1 MEREVIIESLECI
14 SFDGLA
20 YTIKG
25 CSNCCYYG
33 GLLFAND
40 AIFGKLN
47 IKDKCAFQREML
59 SLPSAR
65 EGVWP
70 YGDREQTIRL
80 MVALINYACVNGF
93 IDKIK
98 VAKTDGL
105 LKDLKHYGLLVPAFA
120 HTLTDSDEGYD
131 MFTRGHQFTSD
142 HHTVGGLLAQV
153 KEHCSGK
160 SQEDTQLHI
169 NVRHRNIKFN
179 FNN

>member
-1 MEREVIIESLECI
+1 MEREVIIKSLECI
-14 SFDGLA
+14 SFDELA

-25 CSNCCYYG
+25 CGNCCYYG
-33 GLLFAND
+33 SLLFAND

-105 LKDLKHYGLLVPAFA
+105 LQGLKRYGLFVPPFSY
-120 HTLTDSDEGYD
+120 TLTDSDEGYD
-131 MFTRGHQFTSD
+131 MFTRRHQ
-142 HHTVGGLLAQV
+142 TVGGLLAQV
-153 KEHCSGK
+153 EEHCSGK